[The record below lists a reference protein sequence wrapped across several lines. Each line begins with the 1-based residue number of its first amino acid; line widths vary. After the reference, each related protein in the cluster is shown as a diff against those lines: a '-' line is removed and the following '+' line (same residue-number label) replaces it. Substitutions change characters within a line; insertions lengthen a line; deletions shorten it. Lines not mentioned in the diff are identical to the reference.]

1 MMSKLGVLL
10 TICLLLFPLFALP
23 QDGDQPADRPA
34 ERMQDD
40 ISSERN
46 PLFEKRVGENCC
58 RPKPTPKKK
67 PKKNGKRECDRWC
80 KSHARCCGR
89 R

>member
-40 ISSERN
+40 LSSEQH
-46 PLFEKRVGENCC
+46 PLFEKRIVDRCC
-58 RPKPTPKKK
+58 NKG
-67 PKKNGKRECDRWC
+67 NGKRGCSRWC
-80 KSHARCCGR
+80 RDHSRCCGR

>member
-10 TICLLLFPLFALP
+10 TICLLLFPLTAVP

-40 ISSERN
+40 ISSEHHRFFD
-46 PLFEKRVGENCC
+46 PVKRCCAPSACRLGCRPCC
-58 RPKPTPKKK
+58 RL
-67 PKKNGKRECDRWC
+67 
-80 KSHARCCGR
+80 
-89 R
+89 

>member
-34 ERMQDD
+34 ERMQDG

-46 PLFEKRVGENCC
+46 PLFEKRVGGNCC
-58 RPKPTPKKK
+58 GPRRKPKPYGR
-67 PKKNGKRECDRWC
+67 GKRACDRWC
-80 KSHARCCGR
+80 KSHSRCCG
-89 R
+89 

>member
-40 ISSERN
+40 ISSEQN
-46 PLFEKRVGENCC
+46 PLLEKRVGERCC
-58 RPKPTPKKK
+58 
-67 PKKNGKRECDRWC
+67 KNGKRGCGRWC
-80 KSHARCCGR
+80 RDHSRCCGR

>member
-40 ISSERN
+40 ISSEQN
-46 PLFEKRVGENCC
+46 PLLEKRVGDRCC
-58 RPKPTPKKK
+58 K
-67 PKKNGKRECDRWC
+67 GKRGCGRWC
-80 KSHARCCGR
+80 RDHSRCCGR

>member
-46 PLFEKRVGENCC
+46 PLFEKSVGLYCC
-58 RPKPTPKKK
+58 RPKP
-67 PKKNGKRECDRWC
+67 NGQMMCDRWC
-80 KSHARCCGR
+80 EKNSRCCGR